1 MRLLGIAMLTQAHM
15 QVVTVLNKR
24 REGEINV
31 RRISDDRW
39 RRQNW

>member
-39 RRQNW
+39 RRQNR

>member
-1 MRLLGIAMLTQAHM
+1 MRLLGIAMLTQTQM